1 MLREDPAGITKVH
14 GVPVERRLGDRTV
27 TLFPLFHPAAALRST
42 SVADLMRRDIAA
54 LARLLDRPEDPGVV
68 E

>member
-1 MLREDPAGITKVH
+1 
-14 GVPVERRLGDRTV
+14 
-27 TLFPLFHPAAALRST
+27 
-42 SVADLMRRDIAA
+42 VADLMRRDIAA